1 LALLVVF
8 SRWAGNHGRK
18 QEANRAIREDKMI
31 FSNDFGLEG
40 FNYFLIVNSV
50 VLRM

>member
-1 LALLVVF
+1 
-8 SRWAGNHGRK
+8 
-18 QEANRAIREDKMI
+18 MI

-50 VLRM
+50 VLDSSNGFGWASNG

>member
-1 LALLVVF
+1 M
-8 SRWAGNHGRK
+8 AGNHGRRFARGK
-18 QEANRAIREDKMI
+18 QSNQRGCKMI

-40 FNYFLIVNSV
+40 FNFLIVNSV